1 MQTKWIDQNEQ
12 HQPYLNDIADV
23 MNHAGHGYLEDDNEG
38 AQKVYRMSHAGGL
51 KTIET
56 VFTNI
61 KKKSNHCKGAS
72 VQALLWP

>member
-1 MQTKWIDQNEQ
+1 
-12 HQPYLNDIADV
+12 
-23 MNHAGHGYLEDDNEG
+23 
-38 AQKVYRMSHAGGL
+38 MSHAGGL

-72 VQALLWP
+72 VQALLWPWSSERESCSERNTHYLFLKKDDLLITNLRFVKHCSSLQDNLIW